1 MFQTYMTTDK
11 YKDMFDEF
19 DVTQEE
25 DSKKQLNF
33 GVDRK
38 TILNDIKTQKHHENI
53 GEIHFVGNMSV
64 NRFADIFINAS

>member
-1 MFQTYMTTDK
+1 
-11 YKDMFDEF
+11 MFDEF

-38 TILNDIKTQKHHENI
+38 TILNDIKT
-53 GEIHFVGNMSV
+53 
-64 NRFADIFINAS
+64 